1 MKYIIKK
8 VFTLIIT
15 LFLVSI
21 FTFTAFQ
28 VIPGDTALSA
38 LGINASEQA
47 IKAYREE
54 LGLNKNLPQR
64 YFSWLGKTVRG
75 DFGSST
81 QYNGM
86 PVKQLIRDRLPVTI
100 WLALLSFLLI
110 IIISLPLGIL
120 AAKRKDGLL
129 DRLIT
134 IITQVNMAIPSFFL
148 GMIISLVFGIIL
160 KWFVP
165 GKYVSMKDNFLGFLR
180 FMIFPA
186 IAIAVPK
193 IAMLEK
199 FLRSSIIRQTEQ
211 DYVRTARSKG
221 MKENDI
227 LTKHILKN
235 ALIPVITFLAM
246 MLADI
251 LAGAILIEQ
260 VFNLPGLGRALLM
273 AISTRDFNV
282 VQIIVLYIAV
292 VVIIINFIVDL
303 IYQWIDP
310 RVSIR
315 NN

>member
-15 LFLVSI
+15 LFLVSV

-38 LGINASEQA
+38 LGISASEQA

-54 LGLNKNLPQR
+54 LGLNKSLPQR

-75 DFGSST
+75 DFGTST

-100 WLALLSFLLI
+100 WLAALSFLLI

-292 VVIIINFIVDL
+292 VVIIINFFVDL

-315 NN
+315 NS